1 VNPYAW
7 DALVAV
13 GVFAFIVLSELWFFV
28 PHDQRGVD
36 APMGWAL
43 IVLACAPLAWRRRTP
58 ITTLTLTAIAAV
70 AYGAQGY
77 TGDFIGLAFVV
88 ALYTAAAYRDR
99 GSVIAAVLP
108 IAIVAT
114 VAIYRS
120 GPNPVERW
128 ADVAFNTALLVGV
141 PIAFGRF
148 EFNRRRRIER
158 DRDRVT
164 DDAVAEERARIAR
177 EMHDVLAHKM
187 SLIALH
193 AAALE
198 LDHTSD
204 PSRVGEAATLIGAT
218 AREALDE
225 LRSVLGLLRSSGEVS
240 GDTASGGEESGGEM
254 SGASGLRDQ
263 FADIG
268 LLVTSW
274 EQAGVQVELRDTVGQ
289 MPTTIGRAAY
299 RLVQEG
305 LTNAHRH
312 ATGAAVVVTITGGH
326 GHDVVVSVVNGAAD
340 GGSRASRSSGPR
352 GLAALPGSGTGL
364 VGLGE
369 RLRLVG
375 GTLVAE
381 HHDAGGWKLEGRLPW
396 PDDAPGVRRHGPV
409 DGASRDQGPAGG

>member
-1 VNPYAW
+1 LAGSLAVWWHRRRP
-7 DALVAV
+7 VAV
-13 GVFAFIVLSELWFFV
+13 TVAGAAAHMLSGNPGPLLVGLFSGAATRRFRWV
-28 PHDQRGVD
+28 P
-36 APMGWAL
+36 
-43 IVLACAPLAWRRRTP
+43 VLACAGTIGFAGLGWIEDGAVGFSGVGGAA
-58 ITTLTLTAIAAV
+58 ILT
-70 AYGAQGY
+70 
-77 TGDFIGLAFVV
+77 
-88 ALYTAAAYRDR
+88 
-99 GSVIAAVLP
+99 AAVL
-108 IAIVAT
+108 AVGAYAGT
-114 VAIYRS
+114 QR
-120 GPNPVERW
+120 
-128 ADVAFNTALLVGV
+128 ALL
-141 PIAFGRF
+141 ASL
-148 EFNRRRRIER
+148 R
-158 DRDRVT
+158 DRSERAEAEHHLRVEQ
-164 DDAVAEERARIAR
+164 ARAGERARIAR
-177 EMHDVLAHKM
+177 EMRDVLAHKM

-263 FADIG
+263 FANIG

>member
-1 VNPYAW
+1 MLSGNPGPL
-7 DALVAV
+7 LVGLFSGAATRR
-13 GVFAFIVLSELWFFV
+13 FRWV
-28 PHDQRGVD
+28 P
-36 APMGWAL
+36 
-43 IVLACAPLAWRRRTP
+43 VLACAGTIGFAGLGWIEDGAVGFSGVGGAA
-58 ITTLTLTAIAAV
+58 ILT
-70 AYGAQGY
+70 
-77 TGDFIGLAFVV
+77 
-88 ALYTAAAYRDR
+88 
-99 GSVIAAVLP
+99 AAVL
-108 IAIVAT
+108 AVGAYAGT
-114 VAIYRS
+114 QR
-120 GPNPVERW
+120 
-128 ADVAFNTALLVGV
+128 ALL
-141 PIAFGRF
+141 ASL
-148 EFNRRRRIER
+148 R
-158 DRDRVT
+158 DRSERAEAEHHLRVEQ
-164 DDAVAEERARIAR
+164 ARAGERARIAR
-177 EMHDVLAHKM
+177 EMRDVLAHKM